1 MMRRFRFSPAVL
13 MFLLILVL
21 GMAFTAGAAPKKVKL
36 GYVTATI
43 TATSQAREAKV
54 VEDWCKEKKWD
65 LTIKDA
71 KGSWA
76 EYTNAIETLVQNKVD
91 AIVVSNADLPSIKPA
106 IDTANKAKIPII
118 AVDSGWAPGVL
129 VNITANNFVMG
140 AKVASYITD
149 RLGGKGNIVAVK
161 FRQHFGCRRR
171 GLVLDTVLTEYPE
184 IKLLDEH
191 EMPPSGFVE
200 DTQAT
205 VETWLTRYGDEI
217 DVIFCVFDDLSAA
230 AALAVEAAGY
240 TKDDIF
246 VVGIDGT
253 DQAYDMIRRGS
264 PFVATVAQPF
274 EEYAKKAMEIVDDII
289 VKGLDPLKVTGGMPV
304 IYLDAPLITEAN
316 VPAPGKTPFD

>member
-149 RLGGKGNIVAVK
+149 RVGGKGNIVAVK

-171 GLVLDTVLTEYPE
+171 GLVLDTVLSEYPE
-184 IKLLDEH
+184 IKRSEEHTSELQSRPHLVCRLLLE
-191 EMPPSGFVE
+191 
-200 DTQAT
+200 
-205 VETWLTRYGDEI
+205 
-217 DVIFCVFDDLSAA
+217 
-230 AALAVEAAGY
+230 
-240 TKDDIF
+240 
-246 VVGIDGT
+246 
-253 DQAYDMIRRGS
+253 
-264 PFVATVAQPF
+264 
-274 EEYAKKAMEIVDDII
+274 KKKKKI
-289 VKGLDPLKVTGGMPV
+289 K
-304 IYLDAPLITEAN
+304 
-316 VPAPGKTPFD
+316 